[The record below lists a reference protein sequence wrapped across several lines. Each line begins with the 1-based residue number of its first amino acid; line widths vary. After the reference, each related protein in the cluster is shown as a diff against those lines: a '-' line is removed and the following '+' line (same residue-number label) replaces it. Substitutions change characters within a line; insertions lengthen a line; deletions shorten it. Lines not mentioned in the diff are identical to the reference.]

1 MVTVEIQLDHLCLY
15 IIGTLEINTTIDCIF
30 TKIQF

>member
-15 IIGTLEINTTIDCIF
+15 IIGTLEINTTIDH
-30 TKIQF
+30 